1 MPLWLRS
8 ILAGAGKLIRKAFDW
23 IADDPW
29 RLFVIVSA
37 VLAVLWW
44 RADAR
49 AGRLQD
55 ALTALREASERVREA
70 GKAADRKGAD
80 VAAQTKGKVED
91 GNERA
96 KAAAA
101 GSDDPLRDRKSTRLN

>member
-1 MPLWLRS
+1 MPLWLLS
-8 ILAGAGKLIRKAFDW
+8 ILSGAGKLIRKAFDW

-70 GKAADRKGAD
+70 GTAADRKGAD
-80 VAAQTKGKVED
+80 VAAPTKGQEI
-91 GNERA
+91 G
-96 KAAAA
+96 KAAGRAR
-101 GSDDPLRDRKSTRLN
+101 GWQN

>member
-1 MPLWLRS
+1 MPLWLLS
-8 ILAGAGKLIRKAFDW
+8 ILSGAGKLIRKAFDW
-23 IADDPW
+23 IADDSW
-29 RLFVIVSA
+29 RLFVIVSD

-70 GKAADRKGAD
+70 GTAAARKGGD
-80 VAAQTKGKVED
+80 EDPQEKGKEGE
-91 GNERA
+91 GNER
-96 KAAAA
+96 
-101 GSDDPLRDRKSTRLN
+101 KSGEPMSGNQQLQR